1 MKRPLQL
8 GLIALFALFA
18 AGLASAEV
26 FRCEGPD
33 GRLRFVDASHACD
46 GAVHPLKGRLE
57 RVGPGAPPA
66 AAASSGA
73 AHPPLV
79 ALLLSETEAGSGWE
93 VVREVPGTPAR
104 DPDLVRWGVRA
115 QQARHYTRDLAG
127 TAEVCSIEL
136 WSFESLEQAEAAR
149 AGFSYPEWQIGREG
163 EMLVMVRGLRSPRR
177 GAPERGVFAACE
189 LLGQRVRARCAEHA
203 KPR

>member
-1 MKRPLQL
+1 MKRPLL
-8 GLIALFALFA
+8 LALIALLA
-18 AGLASAEV
+18 AGSASAEV
-26 FRCEGPD
+26 FRCEDPD
-33 GRLRFVDASHACD
+33 GRLRFVDVSHACG

-57 RVGPGAPPA
+57 RVGPVAPPA
-66 AAASSGA
+66 AAASSA
-73 AHPPLV
+73 PAHPPLV
-79 ALLLSETEAGSGWE
+79 ALLLSEAEAGDGWE
-93 VVREVPGTPAR
+93 VVREVPGRPAD

-136 WSFESLEQAEAAR
+136 WSFASLEQATAAR

-163 EMLVMVRGLRSPRR
+163 EILMMVRGLRSPRR

-189 LLGQRVRARCAEHA
+189 ALGQRVRARCAEHV